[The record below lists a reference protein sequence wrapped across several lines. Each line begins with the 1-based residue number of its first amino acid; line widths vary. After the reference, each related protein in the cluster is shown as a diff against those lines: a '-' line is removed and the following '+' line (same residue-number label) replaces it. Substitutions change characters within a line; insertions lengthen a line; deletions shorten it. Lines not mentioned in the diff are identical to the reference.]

1 MAAKATR
8 PAVSKRGAAQA
19 ESEAA
24 LMAATPIAGYGHD
37 DHSGYAPGTSA
48 SISAYVSLYQAT
60 PEDRIKLIRKGV
72 KADALVNTSKL
83 MGISR
88 EHLFATLNFPAGTV
102 KRKIAQDQLLSPD
115 QSERI
120 IGLQKLIGQVE
131 TMVTESGNPQ
141 GFDPAKWIASW
152 LDTPCPALGGDKPA
166 DYMDTIEGQRIVAN
180 QLAMMQSGA
189 YA

>member
-1 MAAKATR
+1 MEAKTTR
-8 PAVSKRGAAQA
+8 QGVSKRGAAKSKA
-19 ESEAA
+19 P
-24 LMAATPIAGYGHD
+24 LMAAAPMAAHDYRADSTPD
-37 DHSGYAPGTSA
+37 
-48 SISAYVSLYQAT
+48 ISAYVSAYVSLFQAT
-60 PEDRIKLIRKGV
+60 PEDRVKLIRKGV

-88 EHLFATLNFPAGTV
+88 ERLFATLNFPAGTV
-102 KRKIAQDQLLSPD
+102 KRKIAQDELLSPD

-131 TMVTESGNPQ
+131 SMVIESGNPH
-141 GFDPAKWIASW
+141 GFDPARWLASW
-152 LDTPCPALGGDKPA
+152 LETPSPALGGDKPA

-180 QLAMMQSGA
+180 LLAMMQSGA

>member
-1 MAAKATR
+1 MEAKATR
-8 PAVSKRGAAQA
+8 PGVSKRGAAQA
-19 ESEAA
+19 KSNAP
-24 LMAATPIAGYGHD
+24 LMAATPMAVYD
-37 DHSGYAPGTSA
+37 YSSA
-48 SISAYVSLYQAT
+48 YTPDISAYVSLFQAT
-60 PEDRIKLIRKGV
+60 PEDRVKLIRQGV

-88 EHLFATLNFPAGTV
+88 ERLFATLNFPAGTV
-102 KRKIAQDQLLSPD
+102 KRKIAQDELLSPD

-131 TMVTESGNPQ
+131 SMVIESGNPAD
-141 GFDPAKWIASW
+141 FDPARWVAHW
-152 LDTPCPALGGDKPA
+152 LETPSPALGGDKPA

-180 QLAMMQSGA
+180 LLAMMQSGA

>member
-1 MAAKATR
+1 MEAKTTR
-8 PAVSKRGAAQA
+8 QGVPKRGATKSKAP
-19 ESEAA
+19 
-24 LMAATPIAGYGHD
+24 LMAATPMATYD
-37 DHSGYAPGTSA
+37 YRPDFAPD
-48 SISAYVSLYQAT
+48 ISAYVSAYVSLFQAT
-60 PEDRIKLIRKGV
+60 PEDRVKMIRKGV
-72 KADALVNTSKL
+72 KADALVNTSRV

-88 EHLFATLNFPAGTV
+88 ERLFATLNFPAGTV
-102 KRKIAQDQLLSPD
+102 KRKIAQDELLSPD

-141 GFDPAKWIASW
+141 GFDPARWIANW
-152 LDTPCPALGGDKPA
+152 LETPSPALGGDKPA

-180 QLAMMQSGA
+180 LLAMMQSGA